1 MNWID
6 LAVLVVWALTALWGF
21 RTGLLRMFVPL
32 VVVIVGLA
40 LSSRVSDSV
49 GNIFSSFTADENL
62 QTIGAFAVIF
72 LGLFIIGSIVGQFL
86 KTALQFLPLFGMAN
100 GLAGAAVG
108 VVVGFLLLSGVLT
121 GIQRF
126 PVGDL
131 QETIDQSSLGTF
143 LADNFD
149 VVLRTVRII
158 PADWNERY
166 EQIKD
171 ALPENLPDKLP
182 QGLPKS
188 LPNLLPDL
196 APSEGS
202 GSGN

>member
-32 VVVIVGLA
+32 VVVILGLA
-40 LSSRVSDSV
+40 VSSRVSDSV
-49 GNIFSSFTADENL
+49 GNIFSSFTANENI
-62 QTIGAFAVIF
+62 QTIGAFVLIF

-86 KTALQFLPLFGMAN
+86 RTALQFVPLFGLAN

-121 GIQRF
+121 GVQRF
-126 PVGDL
+126 PVANL
-131 QETIDQSSLGTF
+131 QETIDESPLGTF

-158 PADWNERY
+158 PVDWNENF
-166 EQIKD
+166 EKLKE
-171 ALPENLPDKLP
+171 ALPENLPDRLP
-182 QGLPKS
+182 QGLPQS
-188 LPNLLPDL
+188 LPDL
-196 APSEGS
+196 VPVLAPKDSS
-202 GSGN
+202 GSGK

>member
-40 LSSRVSDSV
+40 VSSRVSDSV
-49 GNIFSSFTADENL
+49 GNIFSSFTANENI
-62 QTIGAFAVIF
+62 QTIGAFVLIF

-86 KTALQFLPLFGMAN
+86 RTALQFVPLFGLAN

-121 GIQRF
+121 GVQRF
-126 PVGDL
+126 PVANL
-131 QETIDQSSLGTF
+131 QETIDESPLGTF

-158 PADWNERY
+158 PVDWNENF
-166 EQIKD
+166 EKLKE
-171 ALPENLPDKLP
+171 ALPENLPDRLP
-182 QGLPKS
+182 QGLPQS
-188 LPNLLPDL
+188 LPDL
-196 APSEGS
+196 VPVLAPKDSS
-202 GSGN
+202 GSGK

>member
-6 LAVLVVWALTALWGF
+6 LAVLAVWVLTALWGF

-40 LSSRVSDSV
+40 LSSRISDSV

-62 QTIGAFAVIF
+62 QTIGAFTVIF
-72 LGLFIIGSIVGQFL
+72 LGLFIIGSLVAQAL
-86 KTALQFLPLFGMAN
+86 KTALQFLPLFGLAN
-100 GLAGAAVG
+100 GLSGAAVG
-108 VVVGFLLLSGVLT
+108 IVVGFLLLSGVLT
-121 GIQRF
+121 GLQRF
-126 PVGDL
+126 PVGNV
-131 QETIDQSSLGTF
+131 QEKIDESPLGAF

-158 PADWNERY
+158 PVDWDEKVG
-166 EQIKD
+166 QIKD

-182 QGLPKS
+182 QGLPQS
-188 LPNLLPDL
+188 LPDLIPAL
-196 APSEGS
+196 APSEGP